1 MSMLGSFASLLS
13 ESFEDSVGRSGLS
26 SQRSSV
32 VVRKGDINYICV
44 LSDLTRSWQ
53 SVGGG
58 SVAELGGF
66 LCWILTIVIS
76 LISLISSTAGQDEE
90 VTLKS
95 PSTPREVWHV
105 TARE

>member
-1 MSMLGSFASLLS
+1 M
-13 ESFEDSVGRSGLS
+13 
-26 SQRSSV
+26 
-32 VVRKGDINYICV
+32 RKGDINYICV

>member
-1 MSMLGSFASLLS
+1 M
-13 ESFEDSVGRSGLS
+13 VGEAGLS
-26 SQRSSV
+26 II
-32 VVRKGDINYICV
+32 D
-44 LSDLTRSWQ
+44 
-53 SVGGG
+53 GGG
-58 SVAELGGF
+58 DGEKVLV
-66 LCWILTIVIS
+66 LVLTTVIS

>member
-1 MSMLGSFASLLS
+1 M
-13 ESFEDSVGRSGLS
+13 
-26 SQRSSV
+26 
-32 VVRKGDINYICV
+32 RKGDINYICV

-76 LISLISSTAGQDEE
+76 LILLISSTAGQDEE
-90 VTLKS
+90 VNSAEPGQPKHQ
-95 PSTPREVWHV
+95 V
-105 TARE
+105 